1 MRAAIR
7 TQRYRMD
14 VTLYQNGVQL
24 PIEKADGNIFDL
36 EMDPYEMQNLW
47 LDPQNARL
55 KLDLWKKLLE
65 WDASMDRTAQVFT
78 KNT

>member
-55 KLDLWKKLLE
+55 KLDLWNKLLD
-65 WDASMDRTAQVFT
+65 WDASMDHTAQVFT